1 MGCCHSSQPKDPPRP
16 RPPSVYSPTAAP
28 PPLPPVKPHPVPVDN
43 RKLCTA
49 LFDYNARTEG
59 DLTFRK
65 GDTLHIIDDSGD
77 WWIAKFLTSNQEG
90 YIPSNYVAPVKTID
104 AEDWFFGKISRSD
117 AFNRLYSN
125 GIQKGTFLV
134 RESETKPG
142 TYALSI
148 RDETQF
154 GEPHVKHYRLQR
166 TGNTGMYYISD
177 QKHFHT
183 VQDVIQYYKEGANGL
198 CCRLTTAAPRSA
210 PTFLSLAHSVWE
222 IERSSLQLVERL
234 GAGTFGEVWK
244 GTWKSTT
251 AVAVKTLKEGT
262 MSPEEF
268 LAEAN
273 IMKEMRHEKL
283 VNLYGICS
291 DREPIYI
298 ITELMCNG
306 SLLDYLR
313 EGDGRHLGLRHLID
327 MGAQIAQGMSFLE
340 KKGFVHRDLA
350 ARNVLVGE
358 NNMVKVADF
367 GLAKLVKDDHYLARK
382 GTKFPVKWTA
392 PESVLYGTFSTKSD
406 VWSFGILLTELVT
419 KGKTPYPGMTNH
431 EVIEQCVHRGYR
443 MPKPMHCP
451 DSLYRFMLKCWNK
464 DPMERPTFEFLH
476 SFLDDYFVAEEP
488 DYKDPDG
495 F

>member
-1 MGCCHSSQPKDPPRP
+1 
-16 RPPSVYSPTAAP
+16 
-28 PPLPPVKPHPVPVDN
+28 
-43 RKLCTA
+43 
-49 LFDYNARTEG
+49 
-59 DLTFRK
+59 
-65 GDTLHIIDDSGD
+65 
-77 WWIAKFLTSNQEG
+77 
-90 YIPSNYVAPVKTID
+90 
-104 AEDWFFGKISRSD
+104 
-117 AFNRLYSN
+117 
-125 GIQKGTFLV
+125 
-134 RESETKPG
+134 
-142 TYALSI
+142 
-148 RDETQF
+148 
-154 GEPHVKHYRLQR
+154 
-166 TGNTGMYYISD
+166 MYYISD

-327 MGAQIAQGMSFLE
+327 MGAQDAASVIVTLVPSPKSTSYNNVTITCSLEKFLGNLKIAQGMSFLE